1 MESSAGL
8 VLYRRTEAENL
19 FLLLKYP
26 AGHWDFVKGH
36 VESGETA
43 REAAIRE
50 LYEETGIEDAVFV
63 NGFRRRIKYTYRYG
77 GRTRFKRVVFFLAHT
92 GTEKVRISEEHQTYM
107 WCSYARSLKQVTFR
121 NARYVLGSARRFV
134 DSQEQ

>member
-1 MESSAGL
+1 MESSAGM
-8 VLYRRTEAENL
+8 VLYRRTETENL

-36 VESGETA
+36 VESGETS

-50 LYEETGIEDAVFV
+50 LYEETGIDDAVFV

-77 GRTRFKRVVFFLAHT
+77 GRTRFKRVVFFLART
-92 GTEKVRISEEHQTYM
+92 STEKVRISEEHQTYM
-107 WCSYARSLKQVTFR
+107 WCSYARSLNQVTFR
-121 NARYVLGSARRFV
+121 NARYVLGSARRFM
-134 DSQEQ
+134 DSLEQ